1 MIHAYMYEAMH
12 KIISNISIN
21 IEQKSYWDIFQSED
35 IRHVDLNI
43 EINSNVYEYGGI
55 EVFSHMKYPLVFRA
69 ENSLVSSNADWSYV
83 DVTLLDGKSDGLDSA
98 LSAIV
103 MTHLST
109 RNGLLMHA
117 SFVDYDGKGIL
128 FIGPSGIGK
137 TTQAELWAKYK
148 NATIVNGDMAL
159 VHYENSKYYGYGC
172 PWHGSSVYCENRKAE
187 LYGIIVLEQALENHI
202 ERLTGITMV
211 DRVMRNVFLPK
222 WYEEGVNAALRT
234 VDGLLSTVPV
244 YLLKCRIEK
253 QAVELVERVLFK
265 KNV

>member
-1 MIHAYMYEAMH
+1 ML
-12 KIISNISIN
+12 KSNNVFVSANANWNQASI
-21 IEQKSYWDIFQSED
+21 
-35 IRHVDLNI
+35 
-43 EINSNVYEYGGI
+43 
-55 EVFSHMKYPLVFRA
+55 
-69 ENSLVSSNADWSYV
+69 
-83 DVTLLDGKSDGLDSA
+83 TLLDGKSDGLDSA

-117 SFVDYDGKGIL
+117 SFVDYQGKGIL

-222 WYEEGVNAALRT
+222 WYEEGVNAALCT